1 MSSIAFSESDTE
13 SFITAMGTATG
24 TMLSNEDEDHND
36 ENENENEN
44 EHEQFKTPS
53 KQHDDSGDFKFTLLQ
68 SGPTGH
74 TTLPMDIGIGAT
86 NSREM
91 MVSPLAE
98 RSEADSV
105 RTYNQHTID
114 LNLRLLNEQ
123 PANFAFV
130 YIKPSANANENANT
144 PGVRDLV
151 HDILLDHI
159 NPFDD
164 GGGRII
170 AEYDISSDFIQEGNL
185 VEKQYKLL
193 AHHAMIT
200 SGSSVEISNNDFEAA
215 FGEDLCLVKNEKRIY
230 NAREALSGLACDP
243 HGLEQA
249 WREAEEDSSKGKIHC
264 FGPDCYCGNLMLN
277 GKNVY
282 VMNGFFMAMREE
294 YVKAG
299 SSTHAYVIQWNAD
312 TLSWKDFSTR
322 AIGAADPVKALP
334 DSLRKVI
341 FEMYQTLGMSMSTQS
356 SSLAN
361 DYIHASASPLE
372 GLAERIHWCSKKVHQ
387 DEYGRILLGKG
398 IPEGKILDWC
408 DNVFV
413 SPLPVN
419 GKDPNSSGMRI
430 FDVVQGMDSKECA
443 EKLTEL
449 YDIELFGPIGGFQ
462 QKGRNCCVVS

>member
-1 MSSIAFSESDTE
+1 MSVALSESENE
-13 SFITAMGTATG
+13 SFITAMGT
-24 TMLSNEDEDHND
+24 MLSNEEDHND
-36 ENENENEN
+36 ENG
-44 EHEQFKTPS
+44 QFKTPS
-53 KQHDDSGDFKFTLLQ
+53 KQHDGSGDFKFTLLE

-74 TTLPMDIGIGAT
+74 ATLPMDIGT
-86 NSREM
+86 NNSREM
-91 MVSPLAE
+91 MISPLAE

-105 RTYNQHTID
+105 RTYTQHTID
-114 LNLRLLNEQ
+114 LNLRLDQ

-130 YIKPSANANENANT
+130 YIKPNANT
-144 PGVRDLV
+144 PAVRDLV
-151 HDILLDHI
+151 HDMLLDHI
-159 NPFDD
+159 NPLDD

-170 AEYDISSDFIQEGNL
+170 AEYDISSELIQEGNL
-185 VEKQYKLL
+185 VEKQFKLL
-193 AHHAMIT
+193 AHHAMIR
-200 SGSSVEISNNDFEAA
+200 SGSSVEISNNDFKAA
-215 FGEDLCLVKNEKRIY
+215 FGEDLHLVKNEKRIY
-230 NAREALSGLACDP
+230 NAREALSGLACNP
-243 HGLEQA
+243 HALEQA
-249 WREAEEDSSKGKIHC
+249 WREAEKDSSKGKIHC
-264 FGPDCYCGNLMLN
+264 FGPDCYCGNLLLN

-322 AIGAADPVKALP
+322 AIGAADPFKALP
-334 DSLRKVI
+334 DSLRKII
-341 FEMYQTLGMSMSTQS
+341 FEKYQTLGMSTQ

-361 DYIHASASPLE
+361 DCIHASASPLE

-413 SPLPVN
+413 SSLPVN

-449 YDIELFGPIGGFQ
+449 YDIELFGPIGGLE
-462 QKGRNCCVVS
+462 QKGNCRACCVVS